1 MSISLGKE
9 KANIALNIPVES
21 VSVTDKYIFA
31 LAENV
36 IMVYNLSGKQVS
48 EIKIQGDAYSIM
60 PNDDFIY
67 VVSLDKISR
76 CFSYGDS
83 VLELII

>member
-1 MSISLGKE
+1 M
-9 KANIALNIPVES
+9 NIPVES
-21 VSVTDKYIFA
+21 VSITDKYVFA
-31 LAENV
+31 LAEKV

-48 EIKIQGDAYSIM
+48 EIKIQGDAYSIL

-67 VVSLDKISR
+67 IVSLDKISR